1 MKKDWKLPNMYLIL
15 TNVKDDEHGGSKL
28 RMKAVLGEM
37 FVNERKLSC
46 EFHMEQ
52 SVKNH
57 KKYVT
62 KESREFY
69 ANLCNGLK
77 DSSTT
82 EIFNSNEALLR
93 SLISNQV
100 PGNRKPLL
108 NALDFWLKSKHR
120 WALCFGHSVHQIPRS
135 SLAEAAQ
142 ASMKADSGKNL
153 SLVDAVINSTVDSL
167 RHEANICNR
176 QAGERAQGRG
186 PTGVELWEREK
197 L

>member
-15 TNVKDDEHGGSKL
+15 TNIKDDGHGGNKL
-28 RMKAVLGEM
+28 RMKAVLGET
-37 FVNERKLSC
+37 FVNERTLSC

-69 ANLCNGLK
+69 ANLCNGLR

-93 SLISNQV
+93 SSISNQV
-100 PGNRKPLL
+100 PENRKPLL
-108 NALDFWLKSKHR
+108 NVLGFWLKSTHR
-120 WALCFGHSVHQIPRS
+120 WALCFRHSVHQIP
-135 SLAEAAQ
+135 
-142 ASMKADSGKNL
+142 
-153 SLVDAVINSTVDSL
+153 
-167 RHEANICNR
+167 
-176 QAGERAQGRG
+176 
-186 PTGVELWEREK
+186 
-197 L
+197 